1 MWLFPH
7 MTKVTCLH
15 SHNFMNER
23 HYNIMKT
30 ALKLACL
37 ELERSNIEI
46 TKDNIEILPYKMHN
60 CLMGYYLMKAE
71 KLVGQQPTT

>member
-1 MWLFPH
+1 MLN
-7 MTKVTCLH
+7 KEGE
-15 SHNFMNER
+15 NFMVERNDICINER

-60 CLMGYYLMKAE
+60 CLMEYYLMKAE
-71 KLVGQQPTT
+71 KLVDKEQIKE